1 MFKRFMNNLRFRL
14 KAVCISII
22 LLLCSSQGLAT
33 NPSLEWKTHESEHFL
48 VHYPHEL
55 TPLVSKVVTY
65 SENSHETLS
74 TFFQWTPR
82 DKTHVVLLDDFDQSN
97 GYAQPMPNN
106 TITLFTQPPTDGELL
121 VYDEWLKMLIHH
133 EYTHILHMDKVL
145 GFPSFLRHVFGRIFF
160 TFPNALHPNW
170 FTEGLATYQES
181 ITEGSTGR
189 GNSDLFEIMMR
200 AEVEAGIKDLSRIN
214 TVNAHDFP
222 LNTAYLYGV
231 YFFKFIRDV
240 YGEHAIK
247 QLLENYSD
255 NIIPYMVDS
264 NSISVTGKSL
274 SQLWPDFSH
283 YLQGYF
289 YPQTNRINSTKE
301 TNYKVLSDAHGAY
314 GLIAKGIESDVW
326 YSAEDKQLGSHLY
339 RYHSA
344 KEQSVIELNS
354 LGTIDVNSKGELVIS
369 QIEYCGDYSQFYDLY
384 LYDYKKAQKD
394 KSKIKRITSCSRYR
408 LAKWIDES
416 RILAL
421 RYVAGKPFLDILNRD
436 GQVLESVWEGDN
448 KTVLSAFDV
457 SVIEPDIS
465 LAELKGGL
473 KGKLKIIA
481 SIKFAL
487 NPWGVY
493 VFNDGEWISLGENY
507 TNPSYPNIQGDEII
521 FMQSKNG
528 QSEVHSLNS
537 SNEIVR
543 ITHSKTGIKQAI
555 QTTNGD
561 LIGLRYSAMG
571 YQVVSLEDKAYSAFY
586 INSRQTSS
594 KDILGSDFDSIDL
607 THDNNYY
614 PYKSLI
620 PSYWFPTYFNDD
632 HTNKVGVLTSGAD
645 ALGSHLYNFQINQE
659 TNTDNT
665 LVLADYIYDNRFLI
679 GLNQDIDFFQEFG
692 ITQVYEYSETWFA
705 GYVAPYISSSQ
716 QFYPYMAVSKSTNFL
731 IDRENNRRVSN
742 ISTDNWLALGFNYSN
757 TKSTRWSSEASKGWQ
772 ARVTLENADILNNDQ
787 VYGNVLSID
796 LKHYLP
802 MVDRHTLAQ
811 RFFVGYS
818 LDSNAVFKLG
828 GAESN
833 AFVGPG
839 IQIKQRTFPLRGF
852 SKGLVSLMDR
862 NIVLHSLE
870 YRLPVNWT
878 DKTFMAPPLGLNGW
892 SMRGFVDSGSAWKD
906 FTSSHSFYTG
916 VGVEVIFDTTVAY
929 YLGLRV
935 RIGAAEGLG
944 SEGEKSIYME
954 LGGSF

>member
-1 MFKRFMNNLRFRL
+1 MFTLLMNNLLFRL
-14 KAVCISII
+14 RPVCASII
-22 LLLCSSQGLAT
+22 LLLCSIQALAA
-33 NPSLEWKTHESEHFL
+33 NPALEWKTHESEHFL

-65 SENSHETLS
+65 SENSHESLS
-74 TFFQWTPR
+74 AFFQWTPK

-121 VYDEWLKMLIHH
+121 VYDDWLKMLIHH

-145 GFPSFLRHVFGRIFF
+145 GFPSFLRRVFGRIFF

-170 FTEGLATYQES
+170 FAEGLATYQES
-181 ITEGSTGR
+181 MADGRTGR

-200 AEVEAGIKDLSRIN
+200 AEVETGIKDLSRIN

-240 YGEHAIK
+240 YGEQAIK
-247 QLLENYSD
+247 QLLANYSD
-255 NIIPYMVDS
+255 NIVPYMVDS
-264 NSISVTGKSL
+264 NSIPVTGKSL
-274 SQLWPDFSH
+274 SQLWPDFSR
-283 YLQGYF
+283 YLKGYF
-289 YPQTNRINSTKE
+289 NPQINRINNSKE
-301 TNYKVLSDAHGAY
+301 TTFKVLSDAHGAY
-314 GLIAKGIESDVW
+314 GLIAKGIENDVW
-326 YSAEDKQLGSHLY
+326 YSAEDKKLGSHLY

-354 LGTIDVNSKGELVIS
+354 LATIDVNSNGELVIS

-384 LYDYKKAQKD
+384 LYDYKKYKKANKD
-394 KSKIKRITSCSRYR
+394 KSKLKKITSCSRYR

-421 RYVAGKPFLDILNRD
+421 RYVAGKPFLDILDRD

-448 KTVLSAFDV
+448 KTVLSDFDV
-457 SVIEPDIS
+457 SIIEPDM
-465 LAELKGGL
+465 
-473 KGKLKIIA
+473 LKIVA

-487 NPWGVY
+487 NSWGVY
-493 VFNDGEWISLGENY
+493 TFNDGEWLSLGEHY
-507 TNPSYPNIQGDEII
+507 TNPSYPNIQGDEIV
-521 FMQSKNG
+521 FMQSNNG
-528 QSEVHSLNS
+528 QSEVHRLNS
-537 SNEIVR
+537 SNETVR
-543 ITHSKTGIKQAI
+543 MTHSKTGIKQAVE
-555 QTTNGD
+555 TTDGD
-561 LIGLRYSAMG
+561 LIGLRYSDMG
-571 YQVVSLEDKAYSAFY
+571 YQVVSLEGKAYPAFY
-586 INSRQTSS
+586 VNSQQGSS
-594 KDILGSDFDSIDL
+594 AVLQDSELDSINL
-607 THDNNYY
+607 TNDNNYY

-620 PSYWFPTYFNDD
+620 PSYWFPTYFHDE
-632 HTNKVGVLTSGAD
+632 HTNKIGVLTSGSD

-659 TNTDNT
+659 TNTDTT
-665 LVLADYIYDNRFLI
+665 LVMADYIYDNRFLL
-679 GLNQDIDFFQEFG
+679 GLNQDTDFFQDLGF
-692 ITQVYEYSETWFA
+692 TKVYEYSETWFA
-705 GYVAPYISSSQ
+705 GYVASYISSAQ

-731 IDRENNRRVSN
+731 VDGENNRRVSN
-742 ISTDNWLALGFNYSN
+742 IVTDNWLALGLNYSN
-757 TKSTRWSSEASKGWQ
+757 TKSTRWSADAAKGWQ
-772 ARVTLENADILNNDQ
+772 ARVTLENADILDNEQ
-787 VYGNVLSID
+787 VYGNVASID

-802 MVDRHTLAQ
+802 MFNGHTLAQ
-811 RFFVGYS
+811 RFFVGHS
-818 LDSNAVFKLG
+818 LNSNAVFQLG
-828 GAESN
+828 GAQSD

-852 SKGLVSLMDR
+852 SKGLASLTDR
-862 NIVLHSLE
+862 NVVLHSLE

-892 SMRGFVDSGSAWKD
+892 SLRGFVDSGSAWKD
-906 FTSSHSFYTG
+906 STSTHSFYTG
-916 VGVEVIFDTTVAY
+916 VGAEVIFDTTVAY

>member
-1 MFKRFMNNLRFRL
+1 MFKRLMNNLYFRL

-22 LLLCSSQGLAT
+22 LLLCSSLVLAA

-74 TFFQWTPR
+74 TFFQWTPK

-121 VYDEWLKMLIHH
+121 VYDDWLKMLIHH
-133 EYTHILHMDKVL
+133 EYTHILHIDKVL

-181 ITEGSTGR
+181 ITDGRTGR

-247 QLLENYSD
+247 QLIDNYSD

-264 NSISVTGKSL
+264 NSILVTGKSL
-274 SQLWPDFSH
+274 SQLWPDFSR

-289 YPQTNRINSTKE
+289 DPQTNRINGTKE
-301 TNYKVLSDAHGAY
+301 TNYKVLSDAHEAY
-314 GLIAKGIESDVW
+314 GLIAKGIENDVW

-344 KEQSVIELNS
+344 KEQSIIELNS
-354 LGTIDVNSKGELVIS
+354 LATIDVNSNGELVIS

-384 LYDYKKAQKD
+384 LYTYKKD
-394 KSKIKRITSCSRYR
+394 KKAKNKLKKITSCSRYR
-408 LAKWIDES
+408 LAKWIDEN

-421 RYVAGKPFLDILNRD
+421 RYVAGKPFLDILDRD
-436 GQVLESVWEGDN
+436 GQVLESVWEGDE

-457 SVIEPDIS
+457 SVIEP
-465 LAELKGGL
+465 GM
-473 KGKLKIIA
+473 LKIIA
-481 SIKFAL
+481 SIKFGL
-487 NPWGVY
+487 NSWGAY
-493 VFNDGEWISLGENY
+493 TLNAGEWLSLGKNHI
-507 TNPSYPNIQGDEII
+507 NPSYPNIQGDEIVFI
-521 FMQSKNG
+521 QSNNG
-528 QSEVHSLNS
+528 QSEIHRVNS
-537 SNEIVR
+537 SNETVR
-543 ITHSKTGIKQAI
+543 ITHSKAGIKQAVE
-555 QTTNGD
+555 TTNGD

-571 YQVVSLEDKAYSAFY
+571 YQVVSLEGKAYPAFY
-586 INSRQTSS
+586 INSQQGSS
-594 KDILGSDFDSIDL
+594 AVLQDSDFDPINL

-620 PSYWFPTYFNDD
+620 PSYWFPIYFNDEYI
-632 HTNKVGVLTSGAD
+632 KKIGVLTSGAD

-665 LVLADYIYDNRFLI
+665 LVLTDYIYDNRFLL

-692 ITQVYEYSETWFA
+692 ISKVYKYSETWFA
-705 GYVAPYISSSQ
+705 GYVAPYISSAQ

-731 IDRENNRRVSN
+731 IDGLSNSRVSN
-742 ISTDNWLALGFNYSN
+742 IVTDNWLALGLNYSN
-757 TKSTRWSSEASKGWQ
+757 TKSTRWSADASKGWQ
-772 ARVTLENADILNNDQ
+772 ARVTLENADILDNDRL
-787 VYGNVLSID
+787 YGNVLSID

-802 MVDRHTLAQ
+802 MLNRHTLAQ

-818 LDSNAVFKLG
+818 LDSNAVFQLG
-828 GAESN
+828 GAESD

-852 SKGLVSLMDR
+852 SKGLANLTDR
-862 NIVLHSLE
+862 NVVLHSLE
-870 YRLPVNWT
+870 YRLPVNWM
-878 DKTFMAPPLGLNGW
+878 DKTFMAPPIGLNGW
-892 SMRGFVDSGSAWKD
+892 SLRGFVDSGSAWED
-906 FTSSHSFYTG
+906 SSSTQSFYTG